1 MDYILCSQRWRSSI
15 QSAKR
20 RLGADCGSDHELLI
34 VKFRLKLNKVW
45 KTIRPFRYDLN
56 QIPYDYTVEV
66 GNRLKGLDLTEC
78 LMNYGWRLVTLYRR
92 QGLRPSPR
100 KRNAKM
106 QNGSLR
112 RSYKHLWKEE
122 KRKTKEKR
130 KGTPIWIQSTKEQ
143 QGEKKPFSV
152 ISTKK

>member
-78 LMNYGWRLVTLYRR
+78 LMNYG
-92 QGLRPSPR
+92 
-100 KRNAKM
+100 
-106 QNGSLR
+106 
-112 RSYKHLWKEE
+112 
-122 KRKTKEKR
+122 
-130 KGTPIWIQSTKEQ
+130 
-143 QGEKKPFSV
+143 
-152 ISTKK
+152 